1 VSGWDRRPTLPA
13 SPPLREP
20 PSLAPTPPT
29 IPVSPVAVP
38 PPLRPARAPAA
49 FLVLVG
55 VLSALVAALV
65 SGVLVLALGD
75 RGSGRD
81 APGAGG
87 RLAGPTLDIHALLT
101 KAQPSVVALRTGD
114 DSSIYGGAGSGVII
128 SDDGDVL
135 TNAHVVGGAGTV
147 QVRLHDGREVTADL
161 VGSFPDADIALVR
174 LRDTSGLTPAEL
186 GSSADARVG
195 DDVVAIGNA
204 LNLGGLPSVT
214 VGILS
219 AKDRVIETPEI
230 TLANLLQTDAAINPG
245 NSGGPLLNARGQVI
259 GINTAIIGDA
269 QNIGFAIPVDVIRP
283 LIEDLRRGNG
293 TITPDDAFLGVVTVD
308 VADLPPDLLDE
319 YRISASRGAVIT
331 EVTEGT
337 AAADVALQIGDVV
350 VSVDGERVEA
360 STDLGELIRR
370 HRPGDEVTIGFER
383 EGRKREV
390 TVRLGA
396 RGG

>member
-1 VSGWDRRPTLPA
+1 
-13 SPPLREP
+13 
-20 PSLAPTPPT
+20 
-29 IPVSPVAVP
+29 
-38 PPLRPARAPAA
+38 
-49 FLVLVG
+49 
-55 VLSALVAALV
+55 
-65 SGVLVLALGD
+65 
-75 RGSGRD
+75 
-81 APGAGG
+81 
-87 RLAGPTLDIHALLT
+87 
-101 KAQPSVVALRTGD
+101 
-114 DSSIYGGAGSGVII
+114 
-128 SDDGDVL
+128 
-135 TNAHVVGGAGTV
+135 
-147 QVRLHDGREVTADL
+147 
-161 VGSFPDADIALVR
+161 
-174 LRDTSGLTPAEL
+174 
-186 GSSADARVG
+186 
-195 DDVVAIGNA
+195 
-204 LNLGGLPSVT
+204 VT